1 MTRFACLLRAALPA
15 AALSSALLSSA
26 LSLQLAHA
34 APSAQQATAR
44 SEEAVREDLR
54 FARGLATNWQFGD
67 LADEVLGDVERLG
80 YPRTLAGEVELARCD
95 VYAAAA
101 RVERDPAKREELY
114 LKSLS
119 GYRTYLSGNAYA
131 DQREAA
137 QAAFVALCSEFGRA
151 METVL
156 DDALAEDAAR
166 IRASV
171 EDYLTEAVS
180 LTGELVA
187 AIRGEGE
194 LSETRKRELHRTM
207 LARGQ
212 MLVLLGRI
220 SAESTFPFSQ
230 AEQTLQALGLEAG
243 ERSFYGLM
251 SYLEL
256 ARLYV
261 EQDKPSQAVDY
272 AVFVADAAIPMD
284 ANEWAE
290 ISKDLSPDDIDVRW
304 RILQMATPITLDALG
319 RGDAPADTAERAL
332 HFVNAWKKNGLQLGS
347 HGALG
352 SLALLSV
359 SRALINCGGFVGGEL
374 NDGSLRWF
382 ETAEAMQGA
391 GFTGSR
397 RTRSALDLAL
407 SFAQQVNQ
415 ENRGSNLQV
424 RAQRVISEVI
434 DQPGVVVATS
444 VLFEAAEGLYFDKD
458 YGGAVRSLKR
468 VLRALDTQDKATRDE
483 FGGKVFATLGDSYRR
498 LERPLEAAMAYR
510 EGATTWRGDPESDK
524 KNANG
529 FNSAVLELR
538 RGIQGD
544 AQIEALYEES
554 QSLVELLNKEDAG
567 EVVYSR
573 AMRAYEEQD
582 YTTAHERFAAVQPGS
597 ASYEKAVAF
606 SGLSLYRAKDFD
618 GARKVFENYLDVYVK
633 DPTHATNSAQQRAM
647 REQARAVATLY
658 LAQIHFRAAEQAK
671 RADPKSGDFT
681 AVIELLQG
689 YEDEFA
695 SQTSYAAEA
704 MRTSALALLNVPDLE
719 RAEQVYARMRERFP
733 QESATSRTSIDV
745 YKALS
750 ARYEEASKA
759 NDAGTAQGL
768 LARMADNLRQANAG
782 GATPSFANLRRESQH
797 WMDLGNWTEAERVL
811 RDIERLFGEDAE
823 RAKDLVSYVRPDL
836 GRALLRQR
844 KVPEALA
851 VLAPLVPD
859 PQPAPN
865 EPEPPRPSQGLL
877 QDYARAAVGWIEA
890 EGDAQN
896 LVEIPGA
903 GDLAAQTRARQWLI
917 KLLLAQRD
925 KYVCAWYELQFDLG
939 YASLQLGQK
948 DSAALEDLR
957 AQFRTLTTDLGQRF
971 ESYECEDKVLLK
983 KLLWLSAKAR

>member
-1 MTRFACLLRAALPA
+1 MTRFACFLRAALPP
-15 AALSSALLSSA
+15 AALSTALLSTA
-26 LSLQLAHA
+26 LSLPA
-34 APSAQQATAR
+34 ALQAQASAPR
-44 SEEAVREDLR
+44 SEAAVREDLR

-67 LADEVLGDVERLG
+67 LADEVLIEVERLG
-80 YPRTLAGEVELARCD
+80 YPRSLAGEVELARCD

-101 RVERDPAKREELY
+101 RVERDPAAREQLY
-114 LKSLS
+114 LKSLA
-119 GYRTYLSGNAYA
+119 GYRVYLSGNPYGE
-131 DQREAA
+131 QREAA
-137 QAAFVALCSEFGRA
+137 QAAFIALCSEFGRS

-171 EDYLTEAVS
+171 EDYLTEAVT

-194 LSETRKRELHRTM
+194 ISEQRKRDLHRTM

-220 SAESTFPFSQ
+220 AADSTFPFSQ
-230 AEQTLQALGLEAG
+230 AEQTLQTLGLEAG

-261 EQDKPSQAVDY
+261 EQGKVSEAVDY
-272 AVFVADAAIPMD
+272 STYVADAAIPINAD
-284 ANEWAE
+284 DWAE
-290 ISKDLSPDDIDVRW
+290 IRKDLSADDIDVRW
-304 RILQMATPITLDALG
+304 RFLQMATPIALEALG
-319 RGDAPADTAERAL
+319 RGETPADTAARAL
-332 HFVNAWKKNGLQLGS
+332 HFVNSWKTTGVQLGS

-359 SRALINCGGFVGGEL
+359 SRALINCGGFVGGDL

-391 GFTGSR
+391 GFTGTR
-397 RTRSALDLAL
+397 RARSALDLAL

-458 YGGAVRSLKR
+458 YAGAVRSLKR

-483 FGGKVFATLGDSYRR
+483 FGGKVFASLGDSYRR

-529 FNSAVLELR
+529 FNAAVLDLR
-538 RGIQGD
+538 RAVPGD

-573 AMRAYEEQD
+573 AMRAYEEKD
-582 YTTAHERFAAVQPGS
+582 YATAHERFAAVQPGS
-597 ASYEKAVAF
+597 ASYEKAIAF
-606 SGLSLYRAKDFD
+606 SGLSLYRDKDFE
-618 GARKVFENYLDVYVK
+618 GARKVFEEYLDVYVK
-633 DPTHATNSAQQRAM
+633 DPTHATNSAQQRTM

-658 LAQIHFRAAEQAK
+658 LAQIHFRTAEQAH
-671 RADPKSGDFT
+671 RATPGSGDFA
-681 AVIELLQG
+681 AVIQLLQG

-704 MRTSALALLNVPDLE
+704 MRTSALALLNLPDLE
-719 RAEQVYARMRERFP
+719 RAEQVYTRMRERFP
-733 QESATSRTSIDV
+733 QESATSRTAIDV

-750 ARYEEASKA
+750 AQHELALKA
-759 NDAGTAQGL
+759 NDAAAAQAL
-768 LARMADNLRQANAG
+768 LARMADNMRQANSGSAN
-782 GATPSFANLRRESQH
+782 PSFANLRRESQH

-811 RDIERLFGEDAE
+811 RELERLFAADAE
-823 RAKDLVSYVRPDL
+823 RAKDLALYVRPDL

-844 KVPEALA
+844 KMPEALA
-851 VLAPLVPD
+851 ILAPLVPD
-859 PQPAPN
+859 PTATG
-865 EPEPPRPSQGLL
+865 EDAGARPSQGLV

-890 EGDAQN
+890 EGEAQN
-896 LVEIPGA
+896 LVEVPGA
-903 GDLAAQTRARQWLI
+903 GDLEAQKKARQWLI
-917 KLLLAQRD
+917 KLLSAQPD
-925 KYVCAWYELQFDLG
+925 KYVCTWYELQFELG

-948 DSAALEDLR
+948 DSAALDDLR
-957 AQFRTLTTDLGQRF
+957 AQFRTLTTDLGPRF
-971 ESYECEDKVLLK
+971 EAYDCEDKVLLK
-983 KLLWLSAKAR
+983 KLLWLTAKAR